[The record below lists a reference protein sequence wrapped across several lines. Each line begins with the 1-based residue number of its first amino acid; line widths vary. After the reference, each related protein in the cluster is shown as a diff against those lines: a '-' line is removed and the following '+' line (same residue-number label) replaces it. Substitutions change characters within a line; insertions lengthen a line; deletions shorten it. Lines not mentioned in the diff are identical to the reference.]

1 MALLLDALAPLAAA
15 RCAAQL
21 SAPAL
26 IARTRASIV
35 VCAFIARP
43 HAQSC
48 ESDSKLKRERQC
60 KRSQTPTSQMA
71 KKNAPGAHTRHASK
85 QRHACA
91 QTRQKS
97 SRTHTLILRVLAS
110 LP

>member
-48 ESDSKLKRERQC
+48 ESDSKFKRERQC

-71 KKNAPGAHTRHASK
+71 KKKRARSPHTACKQTAACMRPNAAKIEQNPHPH
-85 QRHACA
+85 
-91 QTRQKS
+91 
-97 SRTHTLILRVLAS
+97 
-110 LP
+110 P